1 MKDKSIV
8 NYVNP
13 KYLENVEVKMFRRRN
28 SDPYKTNLTAT
39 FLHLWGPNV
48 TVSLLIITIISIT
61 ISAVGHLLSASPRDL
76 RLVWLKA
83 AWIYH
88 ETTASIRSFVHL
100 WKFYAVL
107 AHPPSPLE
115 NFSELRAIWSLWY
128 MACLLPLQQVNAF
141 LKSFHCIGTPGSKNQ
156 SVVVPCTKTIFF
168 SACTSWII
176 TKMALL
182 KSRHHQTRN
191 LP

>member
-76 RLVWLKA
+76 Q
-83 AWIYH
+83 
-88 ETTASIRSFVHL
+88 
-100 WKFYAVL
+100 
-107 AHPPSPLE
+107 
-115 NFSELRAIWSLWY
+115 
-128 MACLLPLQQVNAF
+128 LL
-141 LKSFHCIGTPGSKNQ
+141 G
-156 SVVVPCTKTIFF
+156 
-168 SACTSWII
+168 
-176 TKMALL
+176 
-182 KSRHHQTRN
+182 
-191 LP
+191 

>member
-76 RLVWLKA
+76 QLLGWRRLPFTVKPRLQSGHLSISRNPILCPSGVTIWELFGHIVQPIA
-83 AWIYH
+83 I
-88 ETTASIRSFVHL
+88 TTS
-100 WKFYAVL
+100 
-107 AHPPSPLE
+107 
-115 NFSELRAIWSLWY
+115 
-128 MACLLPLQQVNAF
+128 
-141 LKSFHCIGTPGSKNQ
+141 
-156 SVVVPCTKTIFF
+156 
-168 SACTSWII
+168 
-176 TKMALL
+176 
-182 KSRHHQTRN
+182 
-191 LP
+191 